1 VGYKMESGR
10 EHITP
15 CYRRD
20 RRV

>member
-1 VGYKMESGR
+1 MESGR